1 MNYAIQQLRR
11 VRAWHV
17 VYAIF
22 VVAALAGAPDG
33 RAEDE
38 ADLERTLASPAEI
51 QLSEAIWTYSK
62 SVRVELASNE
72 FVRLETTIPLD
83 DIEERRLTLGVAKQ
97 VSRNWAVN
105 FNVWTAL

>member
-1 MNYAIQQLRR
+1 M
-11 VRAWHV
+11 RAWHV

-22 VVAALAGAPDG
+22 VVVALAGAPDG

-38 ADLERTLASPAEI
+38 AVLERTLAPQAEI

-83 DIEERRLTLGVAKQ
+83 EIEEHQLTLGIAKR
-97 VSRNWAVN
+97 VSRNWAVS
-105 FNVWTAL
+105 FNVWAAL